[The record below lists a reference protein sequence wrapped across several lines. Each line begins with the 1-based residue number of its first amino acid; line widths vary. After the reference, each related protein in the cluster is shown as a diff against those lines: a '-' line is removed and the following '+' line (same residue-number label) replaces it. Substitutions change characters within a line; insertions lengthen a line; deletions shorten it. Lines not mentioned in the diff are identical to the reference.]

1 MGIRELFYP
10 LEPPLQNSS
19 NPRDEEPSED
29 LKKVLQWQDER
40 MKRRLGGMYR
50 SEVLHL
56 SQLVND
62 NLKSPIRLS
71 SIVVEGAD
79 HTRDSFLRFLARP
92 HLAKEHE
99 TLEDVLHTGRYL
111 SHLLQKTD
119 VYSHVEARIEG
130 ARDLL
135 AGLNDVDLVFRTKER
150 GRIFLKTSTEL
161 GNNEGSAS
169 MTARL
174 RNVFGGA
181 EMLDANV
188 SFGTKTRRAF
198 TASLSAPL
206 TSDLDTGLLLTG
218 YGLQRDWTN
227 FASCM
232 EEQVGGKAAI
242 KRGTPDVGAHEL
254 AYEGVVRHIGNL
266 APTASMAMR
275 QSAGQS
281 TKSAVS
287 YTYSFDNRDDRI
299 SATRGLYA
307 KFLGEFAGVGGGDAR
322 FLKTEAEAQASRR
335 ITDHISLAI
344 ASKTGLLYG
353 LGDRPPLFP
362 DKFRLGGPLSIRSF
376 KASGMGP
383 RDGPDHLGGDFYWST
398 GLSVITDIPRRPQ
411 WPVKL
416 HGWVNAGRLDGLQL
430 DSQSPRTP
438 IQRASAPSLV
448 SQLQASFARP
458 AVSVGLGLVYRF
470 DPVRI
475 ELNFGVPL
483 VASESDAT
491 RKGLQVGM
499 GLEFL

>member
-1 MGIRELFYP
+1 MGVRDLFFP
-10 LEPPLQNSS
+10 LEPPLQDSS

-40 MKRRLGGMYR
+40 LKRRLSGMYR
-50 SEVLHL
+50 SEVMHL

-62 NLKSPIRLS
+62 NLKAPLRLS

-79 HTRDSFLRFLARP
+79 HTRDSFLRFLTRP
-92 HLAKEHE
+92 HLAREHE
-99 TLEDVLHTGRYL
+99 TLEDVLHTGRHL
-111 SHLLQKTD
+111 SHLLQKSD
-119 VYSHVEARIEG
+119 VFSHVEARLEG

-135 AGLNDVDLVFRTKER
+135 AGPHDVDLVLRTKER
-150 GRIFLKTSTEL
+150 GRFFLKTATEL

-169 MTARL
+169 LTARV

-181 EMLDANV
+181 EMFDANV

-198 TASLSAPL
+198 TASLTAPL
-206 TSDLDTGLLLTG
+206 TPDLDTSALLTA
-218 YGLQRDWTN
+218 YGLQRDWTS

-232 EEQVGGKAAI
+232 EEQVGAKAAVR
-242 KRGTPDVGAHEL
+242 RGTPDEGAHEL
-254 AYEGVVRHIGNL
+254 AYEGVVRHVGNL
-266 APTASMAMR
+266 APTASLAMR
-275 QSAGQS
+275 QCAGQS
-281 TKSAVS
+281 SKSAIS
-287 YTYSFDNRDDRI
+287 YTYTFDSRDDRI
-299 SATRGLYA
+299 AATRGLYA
-307 KFLGEFAGVGGGDAR
+307 KFASEFAGVGGGDAR
-322 FLKTEAEAQASRR
+322 FVKTEAEAQASRR
-335 ITDHISLAI
+335 LTDHISLSI

-353 LGDRPPLFP
+353 LGNNPPLFP
-362 DKFRLGGPLSIRSF
+362 DKFRLGGPLSVRSF

-398 GLSVITDIPRRPQ
+398 GLSFVSDIPRKPQ

-416 HGWVNAGRLDGLQL
+416 HGWVNAGRLDALEL
-430 DSQSPRTP
+430 DTPSQP
-438 IQRASAPSLV
+438 ASKPAPSLL
-448 SQLQASFARP
+448 SQLQSSFARP
-458 AVSVGLGLVYRF
+458 AVSVGLGLLYRF